1 MVVPFQS
8 AGARPPQQGSGMAFE
23 FATMRDRV
31 QHDVWLNTDFF
42 AEEITYR
49 PMSGHDLAMTVHID
63 GGRDLDVEDS
73 LANTERE
80 TIRVLISRV
89 ADEDNTKGYLLKPVV
104 GDQILRSRTLD
115 PTQEPYIFAG
125 EIDEQGPSKWRLV
138 FERYR
143 AISQGVGR

>member
-1 MVVPFQS
+1 
-8 AGARPPQQGSGMAFE
+8 MAFE

-31 QHDVWLNTDFF
+31 QHDVWLSTDFF
-42 AEEITYR
+42 AEEVTYR
-49 PMSGHDLAMTVHID
+49 PMSGQDRAMTAHID
-63 GGRDLDVEDS
+63 GGRNLDIEDS

-89 ADEDNTKGYLLKPVV
+89 TDETNTKGYVEQPVV
-104 GDQILRSRTLD
+104 GDQILRSRTND

-125 EIDEQGPSKWRLV
+125 EIEEQRPSKWRLV

-143 AISQGVGR
+143 AIAQGAGR